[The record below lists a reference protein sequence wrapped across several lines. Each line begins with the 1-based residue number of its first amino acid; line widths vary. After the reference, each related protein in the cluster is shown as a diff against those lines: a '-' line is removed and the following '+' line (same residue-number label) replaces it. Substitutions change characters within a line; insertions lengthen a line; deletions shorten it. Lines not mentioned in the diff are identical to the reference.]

1 MVHNRESTRL
11 LEDRMIA
18 LEQDHQRLNA
28 VVDHKIAHDA
38 ELADVQINERNEDS
52 FIIFGLPAIPS
63 TIVGKP
69 WQDRAKKDLQDVVRV
84 VIGRECSVIVITN
97 ITSRVHPDPEVRY
110 KVRLTS
116 AEESELIRTTFS
128 KFFTGNGDTRPPSLK
143 GISIRNLLT
152 QETRVRLSLLHLYAK
167 RYLDSNPGAKTKV
180 IGFESRPIL
189 KLTPP
194 PDASDRRVQ
203 VMTFMDAV
211 QRLPSN
217 FSKEEL
223 KQILDQVR
231 YTPKFYGKLRS
242 LFVVLS
248 DDLLP
253 RRGGR
258 PPSDQGASSSDPADQ
273 TRKRV
278 ASDAGRKGKNKN
290 QKK

>member
-1 MVHNRESTRL
+1 
-11 LEDRMIA
+11 
-18 LEQDHQRLNA
+18 
-28 VVDHKIAHDA
+28 
-38 ELADVQINERNEDS
+38 
-52 FIIFGLPAIPS
+52 
-63 TIVGKP
+63 
-69 WQDRAKKDLQDVVRV
+69 
-84 VIGRECSVIVITN
+84 
-97 ITSRVHPDPEVRY
+97 
-110 KVRLTS
+110 
-116 AEESELIRTTFS
+116 
-128 KFFTGNGDTRPPSLK
+128 
-143 GISIRNLLT
+143 
-152 QETRVRLSLLHLYAK
+152 
-167 RYLDSNPGAKTKV
+167 
-180 IGFESRPIL
+180 
-189 KLTPP
+189 
-194 PDASDRRVQ
+194 
-203 VMTFMDAV
+203 MTFMDAV